1 MRGLRTGRGVLT
13 AIVLLAA
20 WPVFI
25 GAPLT
30 LAQMLGDLD
39 FEEME
44 ALVTQVDIT
53 YREVSL
59 WDYRSDRR
67 RSDLQVEGSVDLRQ
81 LKVGDYVLARVGV
94 ENDLMTSIQVLPPP
108 KGDKRFQE
116 ALQSVLGQ
124 QQK

>member
-1 MRGLRTGRGVLT
+1 MKGLRKSMRVLT
-13 AIVLLAA
+13 AIVLFAA
-20 WPVFI
+20 WPVFV

-30 LAQMLGDLD
+30 LAQVGILD
-39 FEEME
+39 FEQME
-44 ALVTQVDIT
+44 ALVTKVDHT
-53 YREVSL
+53 YRTVSL
-59 WDYRSDRR
+59 WDYQSDRR
-67 RSDLQVEGSVDLRQ
+67 RSGLQVEGTVDLGQ

-116 ALQSVLGQ
+116 ALQSVLGK